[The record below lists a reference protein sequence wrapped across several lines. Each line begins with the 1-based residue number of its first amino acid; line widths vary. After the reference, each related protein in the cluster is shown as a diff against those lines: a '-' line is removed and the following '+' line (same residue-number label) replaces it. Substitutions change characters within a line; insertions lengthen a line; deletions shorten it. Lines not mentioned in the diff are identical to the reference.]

1 MSELRVLRCTRE
13 AYSIVASYAGQNEL
27 SLCQALTQI
36 VTGTSGDVETEPQKQ
51 VPWQFIKD
59 HLDNQ
64 PSPGTAPEA
73 EPAQQEVQEPWKWWR
88 DHYERERIRLENL
101 ESTG

>member
-13 AYSIVASYAGQNEL
+13 TYSTVASYAGQNEL
-27 SLCQALTQI
+27 SLCEALTQI
-36 VTGTSGDVETEPQKQ
+36 VNGPSGDQAA
-51 VPWQFIKD
+51 PWQFVKD

-64 PSPGTAPEA
+64 PSSGTAPTV

-88 DHYERERIRLENL
+88 DHYERQRLENL
-101 ESTG
+101 ESPG